1 MSWTVLTDDRGP
13 LRPLTYQQQPLSD
26 SYAAAAAV
34 FKGYFFVFKGGV
46 T

>member
-1 MSWTVLTDDRGP
+1 MSRTVLTDDRGP
-13 LRPLTYQQQPLSD
+13 LRPLTYWRQPPSD